1 MAEDRVE
8 QEKKIQDIFE
18 NMKFDN
24 LPEEV
29 LRLMTFF
36 SEISL
41 DDELIEKLEKEIVK
55 KHGE

>member
-1 MAEDRVE
+1 
-8 QEKKIQDIFE
+8 
-18 NMKFDN
+18 MKFDN